1 MQKILPVNY
10 DNEFCYNIIF
20 NNSFD
25 DLYDN
30 IIKIKSNKY
39 EKICIVT
46 DDVVE
51 GLYLKELKSTLLNK
65 YNEVITFT
73 FPHGENYKQIS
84 SIEKLYQYL
93 IENHFTRS
101 DCLIALGGGVVGD
114 MTGFAAA
121 TYLRGIDF
129 IQIPTTLLSQVDSSI
144 GGKTGVDFLSY
155 KNMVG
160 AFYMPKL
167 VYINLNVLRSLPK
180 EQFACGMGEVIKY
193 GCIMRREFFDWL
205 KDHVA
210 AIQQMDPEALLHM
223 VYTCCEC
230 KKEVVEADPLEHGIR
245 SYLNF
250 GHTIGHAIEKLSGF
264 SLFHGQCVSIGM
276 VAASYMSV
284 NKGFLDSKCL
294 DQLKELLLLYD
305 LPVHARDMDIE
316 SVLEAT
322 RSDKKM
328 AGDKI
333 KFIVLKDIGRAD
345 SYMDFTADDLRQGI
359 SYVLNEG

>member
-1 MQKILPVNY
+1 MKNAI
-10 DNEFCYNIIF
+10 
-20 NNSFD
+20 
-25 DLYDN
+25 
-30 IIKIKSNKY
+30 
-39 EKICIVT
+39 
-46 DDVVE
+46 
-51 GLYLKELKSTLLNK
+51 LNK
-65 YNEVITFT
+65 FNEVITFT

-205 KDHVA
+205 QDHVA

-230 KKEVVEADPLEHGIR
+230 KKEVVETDPLEHGIR

-284 NKGFLDSKCL
+284 NKRFLDSKCL
-294 DQLKELLLLYD
+294 DQLKELLLSYD

-316 SVLEAT
+316 NVLEAT

-328 AGDKI
+328 AGEKI
-333 KFIVLKDIGRAD
+333 KFVVLKDIGRAD
-345 SYMDFTADDLRQGI
+345 SYMDFTPDDLRQGI